1 MKSTHRPGTWPVS
14 TQADRYDKLF
24 CSREDQR
31 VYDVCHLWIDKEIPF
46 DALRRVYS
54 YWGGRAL
61 ENDETF
67 FTS

>member
-1 MKSTHRPGTWPVS
+1 MTNCFVPART
-14 TQADRYDKLF
+14 
-24 CSREDQR
+24 QR